1 MGWGGLEISYIFC
14 QKNMRNKN
22 KHQRDIKTCY
32 QIKCMLYAS
41 QWSYYRYFPERE
53 SVNFSV
59 DSSTVDSF
67 RGIVSVLLFVVCVN
81 NKLLPLC
88 RIFEV
93 VKLFSLKFIDTCIS
107 AFYICINISNLISCV
122 WITSIG
128 YVQSS
133 QLSLLSLIF
142 ICMCV
147 IAFYICMRMC
157 FLFIGCRNKSVFKTR
172 LSM

>member
-1 MGWGGLEISYIFC
+1 
-14 QKNMRNKN
+14 
-22 KHQRDIKTCY
+22 
-32 QIKCMLYAS
+32 MLYES
-41 QWSYYRYFPERE
+41 QWSYYRYFPEQE

-67 RGIVSVLLFVVCVN
+67 RGIVSVLLFVVCAN
-81 NKLLPLC
+81 NKLWPLC

-93 VKLFSLKFIDTCIS
+93 VRLFSSKFIDKCIF
-107 AFYICINISNLISCV
+107 AFYICINISDLILCV

-128 YVQSS
+128 YIQSS
-133 QLSLLSLIF
+133 QLSLLSLKF

-147 IAFYICMRMC
+147 ITFYICMRMC

-172 LSM
+172 LRM

>member
-1 MGWGGLEISYIFC
+1 MGCGGLEISYIFYR
-14 QKNMRNKN
+14 KNMKNKN
-22 KHQRDIKTCY
+22 KHQRDITTCY
-32 QIKCMLYAS
+32 QIKRMLDAS

-67 RGIVSVLLFVVCVN
+67 RGIVTVLLFVVCVN

-93 VKLFSLKFIDTCIS
+93 VKLFSSKFIDKCFS
-107 AFYICINISNLISCV
+107 AFYICINISDLISCV

-128 YVQSS
+128 YIQSS
-133 QLSLLSLIF
+133 QLSLLSLKF

-147 IAFYICMRMC
+147 IAFYICMRMW
-157 FLFIGCRNKSVFKTR
+157 FLFIECRNKSVFKTSLR
-172 LSM
+172 M